1 MKNYKVWFGVACMAV
16 CGLAFSL
23 TACSNDSSS
32 VSEEDARSFEPIEAT
47 QDSIV
52 TLDSLKVIE
61 SVDPNDYVR
70 CSTTLNSD
78 GQYFSHDFYSHQ
90 GLGNMYYKCEDDKW
104 NVVSR
109 GDIPEGANIFTQ
121 YQVMG
126 GDEGAW
132 LELSKCNADNEGQVD
147 STWGGNHK
155 MGNMLYY
162 RCENGSW
169 ELQGI
174 WVTCDTVGVSV
185 GDFCRR
191 TLSATVLGTGRAI
204 EMVYVYA
211 GDGVWNEL
219 EGPATLDEVCS
230 SDNEGER
237 KKFSYGDNPDDT
249 YYLECSDYKWIFI
262 LNDTETSDEK
272 DSAYCDTLKAAAPPY
287 ECNESLMVDGYYY
300 AFTGH
305 VYPGLGGCTFKCQH
319 NEWSFV
325 PAKDV
330 PEDAK
335 KFSDYDIV
343 ARPEEVGMLNF
354 KKCNADNEGLVD
366 SLSTGSSN
374 PKGGSARVYYRCE
387 QENWVESPAWVAC
400 DTAGV
405 SEGEIC
411 RLQTSSRGSQFGSD
425 IWECYRYAGNG
436 AWEEQ
441 ECEDSSDDPADSNS
455 VQEE

>member
-1 MKNYKVWFGVACMAV
+1 MKNCKVWFGIACMAV

-23 TACSNDSSS
+23 AACEGDDAMSSS
-32 VSEEDARSFEPIEAT
+32 RP
-47 QDSIV
+47 DSDGDNV
-52 TLDSLKVIE
+52 GWDSLSQINMLNPE
-61 SVDPNDYVR
+61 SLLHCDRRLTVDGLIVAR
-70 CSTTLNSD
+70 
-78 GQYFSHDFYSHQ
+78 YSP
-90 GLGNMYYKCEDDKW
+90 LGNVYYKCENDEWSMVPADD
-104 NVVSR
+104 V
-109 GDIPEGANIFTQ
+109 ANKDSVMLLITSTQ
-121 YQVMG
+121 LGERDFYMFQ
-126 GDEGAW
+126 
-132 LELSKCNADNEGQVD
+132 KCEADNEGMID
-147 STWGGNHK
+147 SVNFTGYH
-155 MGNMLYY
+155 
-162 RCENGSW
+162 
-169 ELQGI
+169 
-174 WVTCDTVGVSV
+174 GVK
-185 GDFCRR
+185 
-191 TLSATVLGTGRAI
+191 I
-204 EMVYVYA
+204 I
-211 GDGVWNEL
+211 
-219 EGPATLDEVCS
+219 
-230 SDNEGER
+230 
-237 KKFSYGDNPDDT
+237 T
-249 YYLECSDYKWIFI
+249 YYKCEQGTWKTVPE
-262 LNDTETSDEK
+262 NETVDDEK
-272 DSAYCDTLKAAAPPY
+272 DSAYCDTLKVAAPPY

-335 KFSDYDIV
+335 RFSDYDIT
-343 ARPEEVGMLNF
+343 ARPKEVGMLNF
-354 KKCNADNEGLVD
+354 KKCNADNEGLLD
-366 SLSTGSSN
+366 SLSTGSGN

-387 QENWVESPAWVAC
+387 QENWVESPVWVAC